1 MTSENQDVTTTKTSA
16 ETNKRLNQG
25 HLKTL
30 EEVIQFNP
38 EAYVKRPIFNTET
51 LQFGMYCLEPGQI
64 NPLHQHP
71 QTSEICYFVQG
82 TGEVVI
88 GDEVAFVQPGVSI
101 HVPEAVRHEIRNTG
115 TEQMLVVVVQSPLPC
130 KTERITP

>member
-1 MTSENQDVTTTKTSA
+1 MIPENRDLATTKTSA
-16 ETNKRLNQG
+16 GTTKRMSQG
-25 HLKTL
+25 YLKTL
-30 EEVIQFNP
+30 EEVIQFHP
-38 EAYVKRPIFNTET
+38 EVYVKRQIFNTET

-82 TGEVVI
+82 RGEVVI
-88 GDEVAFVQPGVSI
+88 GDEVAAVQPGVSI

-115 TEQMLVVVVQSPLPC
+115 TEQMLVVVV
-130 KTERITP
+130 